1 MASCHLSVSAARRPG
16 STNRAGSS
24 LSTTAVRFSAG
35 GQDGQSQSLD
45 RAARHPDGESSAFAR
60 FRKQPVLPRRLR
72 RGYRLGVMNPDPSSG
87 SSCRRGRV
95 LWVGPS
101 GPADLRLAREWVAR
115 LADVHDVAS
124 PAAAVAA
131 PPEPFTDR
139 SPAVVFVAV
148 PAPGNWSLADV
159 VPLAI
164 RWPLAPI
171 VAVGA
176 TLADGRRRSGPPLP
190 GVEEVP
196 WHDVPGR
203 LAMWLADRE
212 AGRAGTL
219 GMPATARREDR
230 FLDPARSL
238 ADVDGPLVSL
248 AAASGSDLDGLA
260 DLTRAAGAVIGRR
273 SRGRPPL
280 DEPAPVLVWDVG
292 RLEPEHLAWLR
303 MLAANRPGLRIILLE
318 SFPRPDTASA
328 ALQAGAAAV
337 LGRPA
342 SAETLAGT
350 LLWVSSP
357 TGLSA
362 GLVAS

>member
-1 MASCHLSVSAARRPG
+1 M
-16 STNRAGSS
+16 GSS
-24 LSTTAVRFSAG
+24 LSTTAVRFSAA
-35 GQDGQSQSLD
+35 GQGGQSQSPAVP
-45 RAARHPDGESSAFAR
+45 RGIPGGESRAFAG
-60 FRKQPVLPRRLR
+60 FRKQPVLPRCLWP
-72 RGYRLGVMNPDPSSG
+72 GYRLTVMNPVPSSG

-101 GPADLRLAREWVAR
+101 GPADLRLAREWVGR
-115 LADVHDVAS
+115 LAHVHDVAT
-124 PAAAVAA
+124 PASAVAA
-131 PPEPFTDR
+131 PPEPFTAR

-148 PAPGNWSLADV
+148 PAPGIWSLADV

-190 GVEEVP
+190 GIEEVP

-203 LAMWLADRE
+203 LAMWLADRD

-238 ADVDGPLVSL
+238 ADADSPLVSL
-248 AAASGSDLDGLA
+248 AAACGGDLDGLS
-260 DLTRAAGAVIGRR
+260 DLARAAGAVIGRR

-292 RLEPEHLAWLR
+292 RLEPDHLAWLR

-318 SFPRPDTASA
+318 SFPRPDTAAA

-350 LLWVSSP
+350 LLWVSGP

>member
-1 MASCHLSVSAARRPG
+1 MASCHLSLSAARRPG
-16 STNRAGSS
+16 ATNRAGSS
-24 LSTTAVRFSAG
+24 LSTTAERFSAG

-45 RAARHPDGESSAFAR
+45 GATRRPTGESSAFAR
-60 FRKQPVLPRRLR
+60 FRRQPVLPRRLG
-72 RGYRLGVMNPDPSSG
+72 RGYRLGVMNPVPSSG

-95 LWVGPS
+95 LWVGSS
-101 GPADLRLAREWVAR
+101 GTADLRLTREWVGR

-124 PAAAVAA
+124 PAAA
-131 PPEPFTDR
+131 PPEPFRDR

-148 PAPGNWSLADV
+148 PAPGTWSLADL

-238 ADVDGPLVSL
+238 GDADGPLVSL
-248 AAASGSDLDGLA
+248 AAASGGDLDGLA

-292 RLEPEHLAWLR
+292 RLEADHLAWLR
-303 MLAANRPGLRIILLE
+303 MLAANRPVLRIILLE
-318 SFPRPDTASA
+318 NFPRPDTAAA

-350 LLWVSSP
+350 LLWVSGP